1 MKKRMMPILILLAM
15 LTVFSAS
22 TAYAEYF
29 SASFPAGEYIFN
41 ACSLDSRH
49 LAVLTNAHVYQ
60 VDLETGES
68 LCLAPRLEGT
78 TFLCCSEDGGIYTVL
93 SDESSAYV
101 QRLYR
106 IDTAS
111 HAWVEDAVIT
121 LEQETYGAV
130 DAAFVGELLFITL
143 TREGQP
149 SLLASY
155 DRQQGETE
163 EYGSFGIN
171 EGSSEPLMIVDGGV
185 ATYDTDY
192 NRMQPYWFQYDPQ
205 SGQIQQTAMNL
216 PISGQLYTMGY
227 SNVQK
232 KYWATIFDFT
242 TSKAALY
249 SGEQLDA
256 MTEVISPFQGTRIVA
271 AGDDCII
278 AESNKLIS
286 YQIIKNAHGNLVL
299 ANFHTAYDSGF
310 TIREGITVSSTEA
323 RLSDI
328 FNMRNSDID
337 LIGFVPE
344 STPSLK
350 TLKSKRYYVDLSA
363 SSLLAQQVE
372 RLHPGLSKALW
383 TSEGALVAWII
394 DAQPYMFGADE
405 TLLAEYGLQVPTTIP
420 ELLDQMKL
428 LTNGGVFESGDYVP
442 FDVIGYDQKSLVSY
456 TLRRFIFEQE
466 FQGEKLN
473 FDNEAL
479 KGLLQRILDEVPREA
494 QYRMETGEEQPVYS
508 LNNVYIPISKH
519 ARLPLRVGDD
529 SPLAIQTQTYM
540 VLVNPYS
547 KHQAEAMAYLEYIAQ
562 QDDDVSYVLYQD
574 KTEPKVSSYM
584 AAQLEELD
592 RQLEWASAQEDSADK
607 QDQLQAL
614 QEQRASYEANLY
626 EIDSEDIA
634 AWQAAAS
641 AMVVPEETLY
651 TSELNELVDRLV
663 KQNISVDVFVAEC
676 NRYIS
681 MVYME
686 NNE

>member
-1 MKKRMMPILILLAM
+1 MKRRYLFLLSAM
-15 LTVFSAS
+15 IMLLCVS
-22 TAYAEYF
+22 TASAEYF

-93 SDESSAYV
+93 SDDSSAYV

-111 HAWVEDAVIT
+111 SAWVEDAVIT

-192 NRMQPYWFQYDPQ
+192 NRMQPYRFQYDPQ

-249 SGEQLDA
+249 SGEQLDT
-256 MTEVISPFQGTRIVA
+256 MTEVISPIQGTRIVA

-278 AESNKLIS
+278 VEADKLMS
-286 YQIIKNAHGNLVL
+286 YQIIKNAHGHLTL

-310 TIREGITVSSTEA
+310 TMQAGITVSSTESS
-323 RLSDI
+323 LSDI
-328 FNMRNSDID
+328 LNMRNSDID
-337 LIGFVPE
+337 LIGFTPE
-344 STPSLK
+344 SAPSLK
-350 TLKSKRYYVDLSA
+350 TIKKKHYYVDLSA
-363 SSLLAQQVE
+363 SSILNQQAE
-372 RLHPGLSKALW
+372 RLYPSLSKALW
-383 TSEGALVAWII
+383 TDGGELSAWII

-405 TLLAEYGLQVPTTIP
+405 SLLAEYGLQAPTTIP
-420 ELLDQMKL
+420 ELLDQLKL
-428 LTNGGVFESGDYVP
+428 LTDEGVFEGGAYVP
-442 FDVIGYDQKSLVSY
+442 FDAMDFDQKSLIEYS
-456 TLRRFIFEQE
+456 LRRYIFEQE
-466 FQGEKLN
+466 LQGERLS
-473 FDNEAL
+473 FDSESL
-479 KGLLQRILDEVPREA
+479 RLLLRRILDEAPREA
-494 QYRMETGEEQPVYS
+494 QYAMETGDESPVYS
-508 LNNVYIPISKH
+508 LYNVYTSISKSMK
-519 ARLPLRVGDD
+519 LPLRLGGD
-529 SPLAIQTQTYM
+529 SPGAIQTQTYL
-540 VLVNPYS
+540 VLINPYS
-547 KHQAEAMAYLEYIAQ
+547 AHQAEAMAYLEYIAQ
-562 QDDDVSYVLYQD
+562 QSSEADYVLYQD
-574 KTEPKVSSYM
+574 KTEPKVSAY
-584 AAQLEELD
+584 AEAQLTEID
-592 RQLEWASAQEDSADK
+592 RQIELLSAQEDSAEK
-607 QDQLQAL
+607 RDQLQAL
-614 QEQRASYEANLY
+614 QESRALYEASLY

-634 AWQAAAS
+634 AWQAAANG
-641 AMVVPEETLY
+641 MVVQEETLY
-651 TSELNELVDRLV
+651 ASQLSELADRLV
-663 KQNISVDVFVAEC
+663 KQNIAVDVFLDEC
-676 NRYIS
+676 NRYVS

-686 NNE
+686 NDE